1 MIILLRSNHVLFY
14 FLITTLQL
22 FFISC
27 VQSEQSQLTNSN
39 SSVSVVGEAH
49 FISGYNPHSADSLVN
64 VVIEIPTGTNA
75 KWEVEKESGHIAWEM
90 RDGEPREIQYIG
102 YPGNYGMVPR
112 TLAGDGDAI
121 DVLVL
126 GAPID
131 RGVIA
136 ETRVIGVLEMLDD
149 GEQDDKLIAVL
160 PDSHFGRVHNLDQLD
175 QYFPGVST
183 IIELWFDHYK
193 GPANN
198 VEILG
203 IGDAARAGEIL
214 NASIKAYR

>member
-1 MIILLRSNHVLFY
+1 MIDFLRKNHVLYY
-14 FLITTLQL
+14 FLFTTLSL

-27 VQSEQSQLTNSN
+27 AQNEQNRPTNSN
-39 SSVSVVGEAH
+39 SIDPVVGEAH
-49 FISGYNPHSADSLVN
+49 YISGYEPFNADSLVN
-64 VVIEIPTGTNA
+64 VVIEIPTGTDA
-75 KWEVEKESGHIAWEM
+75 KWEVEKENGHIAWEM
-90 RDGEPREIQYIG
+90 LDGEPRVINYIG
-102 YPGNYGMVPR
+102 YPGNYGMVPK
-112 TLAGDGDAI
+112 TLAGDGDTI

-131 RGVIA
+131 RGMIA

-149 GEQDDKLIAVL
+149 GKQDDKLIAVL
-160 PDSHFGRVHNLDQLD
+160 TDTHFGRVHNMDDLD

-193 GPANN
+193 GPGNN

-203 IGDAARAGEIL
+203 LRDVDRAREIL
-214 NASIKAYR
+214 GESIERYK